1 MAKMFRNLWY
11 VCLSALMLSVCL
23 HLCYILISIG
33 QIADLTKLPESEE
46 EKIARHICGQ
56 ACVKLSEFFINL
68 RSRNI
73 TPKVLDCI
81 LNVGDFNKTKEI
93 VNSFLSLKLFNEH
106 VVEVEVLEAEVK
118 AYKVFKERNKKVK
131 HFAHEFA
138 ELAKG
143 LSKNSIV
150 FVMQYIL
157 LQMRQSK

>member
-1 MAKMFRNLWY
+1 M
-11 VCLSALMLSVCL
+11 VCSFICIDVVCLSVCL
-23 HLCYILISIG
+23 HLCYILIFTG

-46 EKIARHICGQ
+46 EEIAKHICGQ
-56 ACVKLSEFFINL
+56 ACDKLSEFFINL

-73 TPKVLDCI
+73 TPKTLDCI
-81 LNVGDFNKTKEI
+81 LNAGDFNKTKETI
-93 VNSFLSLKLFNEH
+93 NSFLSLKLFNEH
-106 VVEVEVLEAEVK
+106 IVEVEVLEAKVK
-118 AYKVFKERNKKVK
+118 AYKVFKERNKKLK

-143 LSKNSIV
+143 LSKTSIV